1 MFCWVTCC
9 STTDLKRKYHNS
21 YLKCFLG
28 NRKVTSNF
36 RSSPRSSPARIT
48 WGITWT
54 RNTSVSIIHSNLVI
68 LITCE
73 IDGKKRRGEKGTEG
87 GRERWVNER
96 QRGKEQERDK
106 TERGGEGGM
115 HSWCPTWLYYS
126 LLVLFCFSLD
136 FQASYKLDVPSL
148 CTDFQEDIEFHFTLG
163 WQAILRK
170 FLAPHNAG
178 LAIALGAN
186 VRKQTFTKTCAR
198 YIWC

>member
-1 MFCWVTCC
+1 MICWVACC

-21 YLKCFLG
+21 YLIYFLC
-28 NRKVTSNF
+28 NRKVTLNF
-36 RSSPRSSPARIT
+36 RSSPWSSPARIT

-68 LITCE
+68 LM
-73 IDGKKRRGEKGTEG
+73 RREGGRRAGREGGGRG

-106 TERGGEGGM
+106 IERGGEGGM

-126 LLVLFCFSLD
+126 LLVLSCFSLD

-186 VRKQTFTKTCAR
+186 VRTQTGTKTCAR